1 MNTNA
6 LSEFATADA
15 MLDGV
20 ATAPARYATALVAL
34 VGEGWANRLPIG
46 VKGRPTGDRKEAIT
60 EAQEA
65 FAAAGVD
72 GKDALTKRVQR
83 LTYALAIYAA
93 NPRKDAEADDKFVTR
108 VKAMRKVANA
118 GDEEAVLAAIAGKAP
133 KPKTPKAPKAP
144 KTAPKPKDEPK
155 VETPKPVTV
164 TDTHNALMAALS
176 AHMDA
181 LTAHKANGGTVT
193 KAMVTAAQGKIN
205 ALLAMIAA

>member
-6 LSEFATADA
+6 LNEFATADA
-15 MLDGV
+15 TLDGV
-20 ATAPARYATALVAL
+20 ATAPARYANALVAL
-34 VGEGWANRLPIG
+34 VADGWANRLPIG
-46 VKGRPTGDRKEAIT
+46 VKGRPTGDRKLAIT

-65 FAAAGVD
+65 FTAAGVD

-93 NPRKDAEADDKFVTR
+93 NPRKDSEAEDKFVTR

-118 GDEEAVLAAIAGKAP
+118 GDESAVLAAIAGKAP
-133 KPKTPKAPKAP
+133 KPKAPKAP
-144 KTAPKPKDEPK
+144 KTPKTPKVKDEPK
-155 VETPKPVTV
+155 VEAPKPVTL